1 MNRVI
6 FLIDGFN
13 LYHSVVDASTDLSG
27 KSTKWLN
34 IDSLCQSYMGIIDKK
49 ATLNDIFYFSALA
62 HHRQLIDPDTVPRH
76 KKYLKC
82 LRALG
87 IVYQLSRFK
96 PRETLCRNCHKTYT
110 KHEEKETDVAIAAK
124 LLEVLHLNKCDTIVL
139 LTGDTDLAPAIKT
152 AKTLFPKITIVC
164 LFPYKRHNDELAKL
178 SHTHIKIKA
187 ETYTKHQLA
196 DPFELP
202 DGTKIS
208 KPPSW

>member
-1 MNRVI
+1 MNRII

-13 LYHSVVDASTDLSG
+13 LYHSLVEANTDLSG

-34 IDSLCQSYMGIIDKK
+34 IDSLCQFYMRIIDKE
-49 ATLNDIFYFSALA
+49 ATLNGIFYFSALA
-62 HHRQLIDPDTVPRH
+62 KHRQLIDPDTVQRH
-76 KKYLKC
+76 KNYLKC

-96 PRETLCRNCHKTYT
+96 PREQLCRNCNKKYI

-124 LLEVLHLNKCDTIVL
+124 LLELLHNKKCDTIVL
-139 LTGDTDLAPAIKT
+139 VTGDTDLAPAIKT
-152 AKTLFPKITIVC
+152 TKALFPEINIVC
-164 LFPYKRHNDELAKL
+164 LFPYKRHNDELAEL